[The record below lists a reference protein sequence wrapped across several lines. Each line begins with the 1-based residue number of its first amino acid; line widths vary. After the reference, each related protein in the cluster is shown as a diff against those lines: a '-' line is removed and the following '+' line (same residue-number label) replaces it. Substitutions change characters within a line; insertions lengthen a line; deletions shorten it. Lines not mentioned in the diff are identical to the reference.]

1 MELQKDGYSMGSSL
15 GSVLTNII
23 MAELERAIVEPLKT
37 SGKI

>member
-1 MELQKDGYSMGSSL
+1 MGSSL

-23 MAELERAIVEPLKT
+23 MAELERVIVEPLKT